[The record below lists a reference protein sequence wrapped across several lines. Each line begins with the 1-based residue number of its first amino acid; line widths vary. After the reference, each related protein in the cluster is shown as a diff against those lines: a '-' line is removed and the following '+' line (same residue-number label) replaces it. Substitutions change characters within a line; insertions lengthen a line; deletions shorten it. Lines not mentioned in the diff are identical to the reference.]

1 LVEGAGFAVV
11 GAVVVVVGLADVVVV
26 AGGSVLGVVVGIGA
40 VGGLDQLV
48 VQV

>member
-1 LVEGAGFAVV
+1 MVEGAGFAVV

>member
-1 LVEGAGFAVV
+1 MVEGAGFAVV
-11 GAVVVVVGLADVVVV
+11 GAVVVVGGLADVVVV

>member
-1 LVEGAGFAVV
+1 MVEGAGFAVV
-11 GAVVVVVGLADVVVV
+11 GAVFVAVGLADVVVV

>member
-11 GAVVVVVGLADVVVV
+11 GAVVVVVGDVVVV

-40 VGGLDQLV
+40 GGGLDQLV

>member
-1 LVEGAGFAVV
+1 LVEGSGFAVV
-11 GAVVVVVGLADVVVV
+11 GAAVVVVGLADVVVV

-40 VGGLDQLV
+40 GGGLDQLV